1 MAALL
6 RTEKNAQREKTEKVE
21 ISIFQSPVK
30 NRLPSAVRVSLF
42 ASDFLLCTLVLS
54 WAWRHGGSLNV
65 WELILCA
72 CSILLGA
79 WLSVI
84 ALWDR

>member
-6 RTEKNAQREKTEKVE
+6 RTEKQAEKERADKVE
-21 ISIFQSPVK
+21 LTIAASPRK
-30 NRLPSAVRVSLF
+30 QRLPAAVKLSLF
-42 ASDFLLCTLVLS
+42 ASDILLCTLVLS
-54 WAWRHGGSLNV
+54 WAWRHGGTLNA
-65 WELILCA
+65 WELILCT

-84 ALWDR
+84 ALWD

>member
-6 RTEKNAQREKTEKVE
+6 RTEKNAQKERADKVE
-21 ISIFQSPVK
+21 IAVTESPGK
-30 NRLPSAVRVSLF
+30 HRLAPAIRLSLF
-42 ASDFLLCTLVLS
+42 ASDILLCTLVLS
-54 WAWRHGGSLNV
+54 WAWSHGGTLNA
-65 WELILCA
+65 WELFLCT

-84 ALWDR
+84 ALWD